1 MEAAAIAS
9 PDTSMAPGSATAA
22 AAEVVPRMAALGLRL
37 ATAESTVGGLIGHL
51 LTDVPGASR
60 VFAGGI
66 TAYANGPK
74 ERLLG
79 VPDAVLESDGSVSEP
94 AVQAMAEGARRAFAV
109 DVAIAESGIASTLDP
124 PRAERPG
131 GLYFVAIAA
140 EGFARVERHALAG
153 DRPATKQQAAAA
165 ALRLVLD
172 YLDDLD
178 DIDRRE
184 GQEAG
189 TA

>member
-1 MEAAAIAS
+1 MTA
-9 PDTSMAPGSATAA
+9 GAA
-22 AAEVVPRMAALGLRL
+22 AAEVVARMAARGLRL

-74 ERLLG
+74 VRLLG
-79 VPDAVLESDGSVSEP
+79 VPDEVLERDGAVSGP

-109 DVAIAESGIASTLDP
+109 DVAVAESGIASALDP

-131 GLYFVAIAA
+131 GLYFIAIAG
-140 EGFARVERHALAG
+140 EGVARVERHELAG
-153 DRPATKQQAAAA
+153 DRSATKRQAAEA
-165 ALRLVLD
+165 ALRLVLE
-172 YLDDLD
+172 YLD
-178 DIDRRE
+178 DIDAPE
-184 GQEAG
+184 EHEAAG
-189 TA
+189 G

>member
-1 MEAAAIAS
+1 
-9 PDTSMAPGSATAA
+9 
-22 AAEVVPRMAALGLRL
+22 MAARGLRL

-74 ERLLG
+74 ARLLS
-79 VPDAVLESDGSVSEP
+79 VSVEALERDGSVSGP
-94 AVQAMAEGARRAFAV
+94 TVQAMAEGARRAFEV
-109 DVAIAESGIASTLDP
+109 DVAVAESGMASALDP

-140 EGFARVERHALAG
+140 KGFARVERYEFAG
-153 DRPATKQQAAAA
+153 DRSATKQQAAEA
-165 ALRLVLD
+165 ALRLVLE
-172 YLDDLD
+172 YLDSLD
-178 DIDRRE
+178 DPA
-184 GQEAG
+184 GLEAG
-189 TA
+189 AG

>member
-1 MEAAAIAS
+1 
-9 PDTSMAPGSATAA
+9 MAPGGADRDDGAEAA
-22 AAEVVPRMAALGLRL
+22 AAEVVARLAARGLRL

-51 LTDVPGASR
+51 LTDVAGASR

-74 ERLLG
+74 ARLLG
-79 VPDAVLESDGSVSEP
+79 VPDAVLDRDGSVS
-94 AVQAMAEGARRAFAV
+94 AATVQAMAEGARRAFEVDIAV
-109 DVAIAESGIASTLDP
+109 AESGIASALDP

-140 EGFARVERHALAG
+140 ADFARVERYAFAG
-153 DRPATKQQAAAA
+153 ERAATKQRAAEA

-172 YLDDLD
+172 YLDGLAAA
-178 DIDRRE
+178 
-184 GQEAG
+184 GGHEA
-189 TA
+189 APA

>member
-1 MEAAAIAS
+1 MAS
-9 PDTSMAPGSATAA
+9 ADASMAASASL
-22 AAEVVPRMAALGLRL
+22 AAEVVRRMTARGLRL

-74 ERLLG
+74 ARLLA
-79 VPDAVLESDGSVSEP
+79 VPEAVLERDGSVSGP
-94 AVQAMAEGARRAFAV
+94 TVQAMAEGARQAFEV
-109 DVAIAESGIASTLDP
+109 DVAVAESGIASPLDP
-124 PRAERPG
+124 PRPERPG

-140 EGFARVERHALAG
+140 EGFARVERYEFAG
-153 DRPATKQQAAAA
+153 DRSATKQRAAEA

-172 YLDDLD
+172 YLDGL
-178 DIDRRE
+178 E
-184 GQEAG
+184 TG